1 MRVLANPRLLTP
13 IAMALVLSTLI
24 VAVTVVFLRTRD
36 TRSIEVTGSAKRRIV
51 SDLIEWTASVQ
62 ANASDRV
69 AAAQQLRASIEKT
82 RAYLVA
88 QGVTADELRVG
99 SASVDELF
107 EQRVEGHGEDRVER
121 SVSTGW
127 RGMQQITVRS
137 VDVTKIERV
146 SREVTSLLEQ
156 GLALSSEQP
165 TYFYTRLAD
174 LKIEMLAEASKDART
189 RAEQMV
195 AAAGGGSIGKLTSA
209 DMGVINVNPA
219 NSTATNWQGNNDT
232 TTLEKDI
239 LTIVHI
245 TFELR

>member
-1 MRVLANPRLLTP
+1 MPLDHPRLLTP
-13 IAMALVLSTLI
+13 IAIALVASTLI
-24 VAVTVVFLRTRD
+24 GAGTVVFLRTRD

-51 SDLIEWTASVQ
+51 SDLIEWTAILQ
-62 ANASDRV
+62 ANAGNRV
-69 AAAQQLRASIEKT
+69 ASAQDLKASIEKT
-82 RAYLVA
+82 RAYLIA
-88 QGVTADELRVG
+88 QGVTADEMRVG

-127 RGMQQITVRS
+127 QGRQSITVRS
-137 VDVTKIERV
+137 PDVTKIERV

-174 LKIEMLAEASKDART
+174 LKVEMLAEASKDART

-195 AAAGGGSIGKLTSA
+195 GAAGGGSIGKLTNA

-219 NSTATNWQGNNDT
+219 NSTNTNWQGNNDT